1 MMLTLVCFGQATYER
16 QWNFDE
22 KNILTTFTR
31 SKEIMLTMK
40 LLDRGDNCL
49 TLSVHLFY
57 FTDNCRKLIKI
68 QSIVLQP
75 GGCLYAFRLQGSE
88 Y

>member
-22 KNILTTFTR
+22 KNILIMFTR

-40 LLDRGDNCL
+40 LLDRG
-49 TLSVHLFY
+49 T
-57 FTDNCRKLIKI
+57 
-68 QSIVLQP
+68 IV
-75 GGCLYAFRLQGSE
+75 
-88 Y
+88 